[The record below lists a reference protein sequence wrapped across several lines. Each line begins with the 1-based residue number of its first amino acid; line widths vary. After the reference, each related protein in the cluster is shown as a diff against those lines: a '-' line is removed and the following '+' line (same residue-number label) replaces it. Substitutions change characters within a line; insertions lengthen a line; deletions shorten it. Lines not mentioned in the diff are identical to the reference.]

1 MLLND
6 PLFLI
11 AGAAVLVVLVIL
23 MIGIGSFARG
33 GEFNLKNSNR
43 FMRWRLYAQLV
54 AVILIV
60 GFVYIRQHW
69 GN

>member
-11 AGAAVLVVLVIL
+11 AAVASLVVLAIL
-23 MIGIGSFARG
+23 VFGIGSFARG
-33 GEFNLKNSNR
+33 GAFNQRNANKL
-43 FMRWRLYAQLV
+43 MRWRLGAQFV

-60 GFVYIRQHW
+60 GFAYFRSR
-69 GN
+69 G